1 MIGARALDH
10 WRNRPARERWLL
22 GLPALALLV
31 VALYIGVWE
40 PLRASTAR
48 LSGQLPE
55 MEARRERIRVQT
67 AELRGQPGA
76 PNATGAPSTPSMP
89 STPSTPSTPAARAA
103 SASVVQTQILAAIDR
118 QQMRGAAPAIDRS
131 GDSTD
136 RVRLVFPRVAFHAVW
151 PLLQDLQKTSG
162 IRVIALRVD
171 RIDAANA
178 RFEASL
184 GAADARSR

>member
-76 PNATGAPSTPSMP
+76 PNATGA
-89 STPSTPSTPAARAA
+89 PSTPAARAA